1 MKNTLFYLKNQP
13 LMYINFPYQMLHDH
27 ISEHFTLH
35 RHNFIE
41 MEFVLSGCGKEIING
56 IEHELKSGSFSIIFP
71 WHMHEIMPDESN
83 TLEIIKC
90 SFGFEIL
97 MDNSTYFELDDLIFN
112 KSDTL
117 TSVYFEGADFEYMKD
132 ILDNLFLEYSDNKP
146 WKKMM
151 FRSKIAEILVLFD
164 RKRIE
169 QSSAQAIVKMQ
180 HSDLSIWEVIYFIHF
195 KFSTDLTLMTLA
207 EKFHYSKSY
216 LNALL
221 KKHTGLNFS
230 DLLEE
235 VRIRNAYTYMMFS
248 GMQTSQISF
257 LVGFKD
263 KRAFIRAFK
272 KVKGHTPEEF
282 KKIYYTNYEKENSL
296 SVSSN
301 IYFQVIYYLHFHY
314 KEDLALEDIARH
326 LYYNKNYLCSLL
338 KAQTGQSFID
348 LLHEVRIFH
357 TCALLKTTDTAI
369 NEIAYEVG
377 FNSLE
382 TFFRVFRNLKGLSP
396 SEYRNLPKSE

>member
-1 MKNTLFYLKNQP
+1 MINTPFYLKSQP
-13 LMYINFPYQMLHDH
+13 LMYINFPYQILPDR
-27 ISEHFTLH
+27 ISKHVSLH

-41 MEFVLSGCGKEIING
+41 IEFVLSGSGKEIING

-71 WHMHEIMPDESN
+71 WHMHEIIPDESN

-97 MDNSTYFELDDLIFN
+97 MDNSSYFELDDLIFN

-117 TSVYFEGADFEYMKD
+117 TSVYFTGTDFEYMKD
-132 ILDNLFLEYSDNKP
+132 ILDYLFLEYSDIKP

-151 FRSKIAEILVLFD
+151 FRAKIAEILVLFD

-169 QSSAQAIVKMQ
+169 QSSAQTNIKKF
-180 HSDLSIWEVIYFIHF
+180 HSDLSIWEVIYYIHF
-195 KFSTDLTLMTLA
+195 KFNTDLTLMTLA
-207 EKFHYSKSY
+207 QKFHYSKSY

-221 KKHTGLNFS
+221 KKHTGLNFN

-235 VRIRNAYTYMMFS
+235 VRIRNACTYMMFY
-248 GMQTSQISF
+248 GMQPSKIS
-257 LVGFKD
+257 LIVGFKD

-272 KVKGHTPEEF
+272 KVKGHTPEAF
-282 KKIYYTNYEKENSL
+282 RKIYYNNYENANSL

-301 IYFQVIYYLHFHY
+301 IYFQVIYYLHLHY
-314 KEDLALEDIARH
+314 KEELALEDIASY

-357 TCALLKTTDTAI
+357 ACALLKATDKTI
-369 NEIAYEVG
+369 NEIAFEVG

-382 TFFRVFRNLKGLSP
+382 TFFRVFRNLKGIPP
-396 SEYRNLPKSE
+396 SEYRTLP

>member
-1 MKNTLFYLKNQP
+1 MINTPFYLKSQP
-13 LMYINFPYQMLHDH
+13 LMYINFPYQILRDR
-27 ISEHFTLH
+27 ISKHVSLH

-41 MEFVLSGCGKEIING
+41 IEFVLSGSGKEIING
-56 IEHELKSGSFSIIFP
+56 IEYELKSGSFSIIFP
-71 WHMHEIMPDESN
+71 WHMHEIIPDESN
-83 TLEIIKC
+83 TLEIVKC

-97 MDNSTYFELDDLIFN
+97 MDNSSYFELDDLIFS

-117 TSVYFEGADFEYMKD
+117 TSVYFAGMDFAYMKE
-132 ILDNLFLEYSDNKP
+132 ILDYLFLEYSDNKP

-151 FRSKIAEILVLFD
+151 FRAKIAEILVLFD

-169 QSSAQAIVKMQ
+169 QSSAQTTIKKF
-180 HSDLSIWEVIYFIHF
+180 HSDLSIWEVIYYIHF
-195 KFSTDLTLMTLA
+195 KFNTDLTLMTLA
-207 EKFHYSKSY
+207 QKFHYSKSY
-216 LNALL
+216 LNSLL
-221 KKHTGLNFS
+221 KKHTGLNFN

-235 VRIRNAYTYMMFS
+235 VRIRNACTYMMFF
-248 GMQTSQISF
+248 GMQPSKIS
-257 LVGFKD
+257 LIVGFKD

-272 KVKGHTPEEF
+272 KVKGHTPEAYR
-282 KKIYYTNYEKENSL
+282 KIYYSNNENENSL

-301 IYFQVIYYLHFHY
+301 IYFQVIYYLHLHY
-314 KEDLALEDIARH
+314 KEELALEDIASY

-357 TCALLKTTDTAI
+357 ACALLKATDKTI
-369 NEIAYEVG
+369 NEIAFEVG

-382 TFFRVFRNLKGLSP
+382 TFFRVFKNLKGIPP
-396 SEYRNLPKSE
+396 SEYRKLPNT